1 MISTN
6 DFSTGISIEVDGQI
20 YEVIEFQ
27 HVKPGKGAAFVRS
40 KLRNLRTGS
49 NVDKTFRAGEKVA
62 RAHLDKKEMEYL
74 YRDDDYYYVMDLENY
89 EQISLSPEEIGEAVK
104 YLKEND
110 RLNVVLYGEKVIGVD
125 VPITVIL
132 TVAEAEPGI
141 KGDTASGASKPA
153 TLETGVVV
161 QVPLFVNVGD
171 QIKVDTRTGTYIER
185 A

>member
-6 DFSTGISIEVDGQI
+6 DFHTGISIELDGQVF
-20 YEVIEFQ
+20 EVLEFQ
-27 HVKPGKGAAFVRS
+27 HVKPGKGQAFVRS
-40 KLRNLRTGS
+40 KLKNLNTGS
-49 NVDKTFRAGEKVA
+49 IVDKTFRAGEKVP

-74 YRDDDYYYVMDLENY
+74 YRDDDFFYVMDMETY
-89 EQISLSPEEIGEAVK
+89 EQISLSADQIGDGVK

-125 VPITVIL
+125 VPITVVL
-132 TVAEAEPGI
+132 AVAETEPGL

-161 QVPLFVNVGD
+161 QVPLFINEGD
-171 QIKVDTRTGTYIER
+171 SVKVDTRTGSYIER